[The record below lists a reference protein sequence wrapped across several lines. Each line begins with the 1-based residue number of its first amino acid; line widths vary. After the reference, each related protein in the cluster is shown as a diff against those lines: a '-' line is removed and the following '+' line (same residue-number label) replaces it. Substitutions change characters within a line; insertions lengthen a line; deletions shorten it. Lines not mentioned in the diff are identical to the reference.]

1 MRNRKRGRVIEL
13 KPSSVNGAAQELL
26 ELLETLEPLWEK
38 VLEAFKRYAEEEQ

>member
-1 MRNRKRGRVIEL
+1 MRNGKRGRIIEL
-13 KPSSVNGAAQELL
+13 KPSVNRAAQELI

>member
-13 KPSSVNGAAQELL
+13 KPSVDRAALELI
-26 ELLETLEPLWEK
+26 ELLETLEPFWEK

>member
-1 MRNRKRGRVIEL
+1 MRNGKRGRIIEL
-13 KPSSVNGAAQELL
+13 KPSVNRTAEEIV